1 MKKVIMLGS
10 GGFARE
16 VLDTIDAINHHAREH
31 IAPIGF
37 VYDGG
42 SKDAGRLIHNI
53 PVLGELSYLKQVDLS
68 EVHLVASVGRSVWRK
83 KMVEEARTMGGKFIN
98 IIHPTVTLS
107 KWAKLGEGVIIQ
119 RFSGINSDVV
129 VGNFFVANAFASIGH
144 DVVIGN
150 YVHVNPYGSIA
161 GGSKIGDDVFIGVK
175 ATVLTCTVGDGA
187 VIGSCA
193 LVTKDVPPNT
203 MAKGIPA
210 RFSPIEEKKY

>member
-1 MKKVIMLGS
+1 
-10 GGFARE
+10 
-16 VLDTIDAINHHAREH
+16 
-31 IAPIGF
+31 
-37 VYDGG
+37 
-42 SKDAGRLIHNI
+42 
-53 PVLGELSYLKQVDLS
+53 
-68 EVHLVASVGRSVWRK
+68 
-83 KMVEEARTMGGKFIN
+83 MVEEARTMGGKFIN